1 MVGALYNA
9 RRILGASRERC
20 GNLTGAQMGAS
31 LEHHWSIWE
40 HQRLMV
46 TAANLPVEV
55 GMNLTFIA
63 LLIQLLFFLPV
74 ARNFADVFQYY
85 MDHG

>member
-1 MVGALYNA
+1 MGALYNA
-9 RRILGASRERC
+9 RRILEASRERC

-31 LEHHWSIWE
+31 LERHWSIWE
-40 HQRLMV
+40 HQRLMHDGY
-46 TAANLPVEV
+46 V
-55 GMNLTFIA
+55 GKFASGSWNELDVHSITE
-63 LLIQLLFFLPV
+63 LLFFSPV